1 MRGELRPTYQVYL
14 SKDIWRGFWL
24 LAKARNSGAP
34 GTSIHTIESLVD
46 EILRKE
52 LTEKHPQ
59 VFEHQLQI
67 DKLERELLKNL

>member
-14 SKDIWRGFWL
+14 SKDLWRGFFL
-24 LAKARNSGAP
+24 LAKARNSGEP
-34 GTSIHTIESLVD
+34 GTAPVTIESLVD

-59 VFEHQLQI
+59 VFEHQQQI
-67 DKLERELLKNL
+67 DKLEKELIKKL